1 MDMTHYPTI
10 FDIISLKRL
19 LSHALP
25 NELIDIILDLAEYW
39 PHFSRSSPS
48 PIKAQGEMR
57 VPVPPDVHA
66 DWLDHRGP
74 EAIAPISFTDSS
86 EDGFVLRSPPLGISS
101 TDGVQ
106 SQLSLVPRTRHP
118 VRMIIFEIRYSRLFA
133 INPKCRRRQVV
144 CQSSTRLEV
153 GIKKPESSTDPSRKA
168 VLDPHTLST
177 ASTSEDSRQFPQYRD
192 HIYERWHYK
201 RDRVYQAW
209 HFKRSFCDPAHAK
222 IDLYMDHK
230 VLKDGMIGQK
240 TVLWRY
246 DDDEVAS
253 AKLDDG
259 WDLSEEA
266 LGRLSEAEKA
276 HLAGFVHSLA
286 KEDRMEQAD
295 FMKQLEVGDSLGV
308 WVRVKDGPSVSMIEE
323 MRVHVFWAAS

>member
-1 MDMTHYPTI
+1 MDMTHYPKI
-10 FDIISLKRL
+10 FDVTSLKRS
-19 LSHALP
+19 LSHILP

-39 PHFSRSSPS
+39 PHVSRSSPS

-57 VPVPPDVHA
+57 VPVPLDVQA
-66 DWLDHRGP
+66 NWLDHRGP

-86 EDGFVLRSPPLGISS
+86 EDGFVLRSPPLGMSYI
-101 TDGVQ
+101 DGVQ

-118 VRMIIFEIRYSRLFA
+118 VRMIIFEIRYSRVFA
-133 INPKCRRRQVV
+133 IDPKCRRRQVV
-144 CQSSTRLEV
+144 RQSSTRLEF
-153 GIKKPESSTDPSRKA
+153 GIKKPVSSTDSSREA
-168 VLDPHTLST
+168 VLDPDTLST
-177 ASTSEDSRQFPQYRD
+177 SSTSEDSQFQQYRD
-192 HIYERWHYK
+192 HVYEGWHLK
-201 RDRVYQAW
+201 RDRVYKAW

-240 TVLWRY
+240 TILWRY
-246 DDDEVAS
+246 DDDEVTS

-266 LGRLSEAEKA
+266 LGRLSEADKA
-276 HLAGFVHSLA
+276 HLIDFVHSLA
-286 KEDRMEQAD
+286 KDDRMEQAD

-308 WVRVKDGPSVSMIEE
+308 WMRVKDGPSVSMIEG
-323 MRVHVFWAAS
+323 MKMHVFWAAS